1 MRAILGLLTLLVLG
15 LVFFVV
21 PPAEGLGYYVRLAFF
36 HIPVAWVAVLAFFI
50 SGEGT
55 SPIGM
60 AYTILICNVFNLILR
75 YLEDINNE
83 KFRLAG
89 AQEQN

>member
-50 SGEGT
+50 SAC
-55 SPIGM
+55 SIGCM
-60 AYTILICNVFNLILR
+60 SSSCF
-75 YLEDINNE
+75 
-83 KFRLAG
+83 
-89 AQEQN
+89 